1 MGYDPDIH
9 HRRSIRLKGYDYRQP
24 GMYFVTIC
32 SWERQPL
39 FDLPELRGILL
50 ETWED
55 LPSRF
60 STVAVDTF
68 VVMPD
73 HVHGIFHLKSPIR
86 YMKSPAVDD
95 VMRVYKSITSVQW
108 IRLNKNR
115 GTRCARHLWQER
127 FYDHVIRNE
136 KDLQRIREYIL
147 NNPLKPELLQGKD
160 IKENMWEEIINCYIL
175 RNSGES

>member
-1 MGYDPDIH
+1 MGYDPDRH

-39 FDLPELRGILL
+39 FDMPELRGILM
-50 ETWED
+50 ETWQD

-60 STVAVDTF
+60 PTATVDML

-73 HVHGIFHLKSPIR
+73 HVHDILHLNNPIR
-86 YMKSPAVDD
+86 YAKAPALDEII
-95 VMRVYKSITSVQW
+95 RVYKSITSVQW

-115 GTRCARHLWQER
+115 GTRCTRHLWQER
-127 FYDHVIRNE
+127 FYAHVIWNE
-136 KDLQRIREYIL
+136 RDLQRIREYIL
-147 NNPLKPELLQGKD
+147 NNPLKQE
-160 IKENMWEEIINCYIL
+160 
-175 RNSGES
+175 